1 MHRFYAREGL
11 RAHAVRFTY
20 PALLTMLALLAGTR
34 PAAAAVSAPVQKWI
48 NGGCTSWCQ
57 TGWYSSPAVAD
68 LDGDGAPD
76 VVWGSYDVVVLNG
89 ATGALRARAT
99 NAGRVWPG
107 IAVTDLS
114 GDSLPEI
121 VVGRGSN
128 QLHVYR
134 FQPPSTLN
142 VVWSRNPFVN
152 NCSGNGC
159 EVRTLAVEDLES
171 DGLRD
176 VIVGR
181 ASNGDDRQLNAY
193 DANGNQ
199 RPGWPARRNGEL
211 GYGWGMYNE
220 NVAVADMNGD
230 GLKEVFGPTD
240 THYITALD
248 RNGNQLPANAIYDNI
263 NNPMGPKV
271 WSRVGVHVDHA
282 VDVRGYALCGTE
294 HRPNFAHS
302 APAIADVNGDGV
314 PEMIVVGNVYNCG
327 TDPYTSLYY
336 MPFIFKLDRTR
347 WSGSGFNWTAIPPPG
362 AGSAPLSEDYA
373 VIENVAPNAVVAD
386 LDGNGFMEILY
397 SSYDGKVHAYWLDKT
412 QHGSWPYTVPATG
425 GQDNF
430 RFASEPVVADLDNDG
445 QAEVVFTSWPKKVTG
460 GRGHLHILSSLGV
473 ELHRIQLPPALGGGY
488 NGGLG
493 APTLANIDPDADLEV
508 VVGTVASGVVA
519 YDLPNTASAR
529 VLWGTG
535 RGSYQRTGALIQPGI
550 SIGNAT
556 VVEGH
561 SGSINAVFTVT
572 LSAVSDMTVT
582 VSYATANGSAS
593 AGADYTAASGVLTFT
608 PGTPSQA
615 VNVAV
620 LGDFAFEPNET
631 FALNLSAP
639 VNATILDGQGVGTI
653 VDDDTVPAEL
663 SITKTDGLTTAS
675 PGQAITYTIVAR
687 NAGPNPV
694 TGATV
699 ADILPASLPGATWNC
714 AGSGGGT
721 CPASGAG
728 NINHSVNLPV
738 GAILTYTVNGTVS
751 ANAQSLSNTASIT
764 PPPGVGDTDI
774 ANNSATDHDTLVCNA
789 EVPIVPDGR
798 LATGAIAGSATAWY
812 GASLHLGGSY
822 SVEFKNVTGTMGAPG
837 LTVFKGDDGC
847 APSSTLTIRDTAAID
862 PGATANAARV
872 SFTASGSEP
881 FYRIRLV
888 NSASTMGFTF
898 NVAETTLFSPAW
910 STNAG
915 FDTYYSFRNTTGAT
929 LNGTLSLLDT
939 AGVTVA
945 TTPVTVPPGGTASA
959 NTSTLGVTRNRVGTA
974 RYTHDGPPGAFLVE
988 AAIASFSLNPP
999 YVQPVKFVS
1008 VREAR

>member
-1 MHRFYAREGL
+1 VRVRV
-11 RAHAVRFTY
+11 VRFTH
-20 PALLTMLALLAGTR
+20 PALLSMLALLAGTR
-34 PAAAAVSAPVQKWI
+34 PAVAAVSVPLQKWI
-48 NGGCTSWCQ
+48 NGGCFTSWCQ

-68 LDGDGAPD
+68 LDGDG
-76 VVWGSYDVVVLNG
+76 VTEVIWGSYDTVVLSG

-99 NAGRVWPG
+99 NVDRVWPG
-107 IAVTDLS
+107 IAVTDLT
-114 GDSLPEI
+114 GDGSLEI
-121 VVGRGSN
+121 VVGRSSN

-134 FQPPSTLN
+134 FQAPSTLN

-171 DGLRD
+171 DGQRD

-181 ASNGDDRQLNAY
+181 ASGGDTQQLNAY

-199 RPGWPARRNGEL
+199 RPGWPARRSGEP

-230 GLKEVFGPTD
+230 GYKEVFGPTD

-248 RNGNQLPANAIYDNI
+248 RSGNQLPVNPIYT
-263 NNPMGPKV
+263 GRSV
-271 WSRVGVHVDHA
+271 WAQVGVHVDHA
-282 VDVRGYALCGTE
+282 VDVRGYAFCGTE
-294 HRPNFAHS
+294 HRPNFADS

-314 PEMIVVGNVYNCG
+314 PELIVVGNVYNCG
-327 TDPYTSLYY
+327 TSPYTDLYH
-336 MPFIFKLDRTR
+336 MPFILKLDRTR
-347 WSGSGFNWTAIPPPG
+347 WSGSGFDWTAIPPPG
-362 AGSAPLSEDYA
+362 AGSAPLSEDYN
-373 VIENVAPNAVVAD
+373 VIESAAPNAVVAD
-386 LDGNGFMEILY
+386 LDGDGFMEILY

-412 QHGSWPYTVPATG
+412 PHGSWPYTVPASG

-445 QAEVVFTSWPKKVTG
+445 FAEVLFTSWPKKATG
-460 GRGHLHILSSLGV
+460 GRGHLHILNHLGV
-473 ELHRIQLPPALGGGY
+473 ELHRVLLPAALGGGY

-493 APTLANIDPDADLEV
+493 APTLANIDGDADLEV

-535 RGSYQRTGALIQPGI
+535 RGSYRRTGALIQPSI
-550 SIGNAT
+550 TIGNAT

-572 LSAVSDMTVT
+572 LSAVSDKTVT

-593 AGADYTAASGVLTFT
+593 AGVDYTAASGVLTFT
-608 PGTPSQA
+608 PGTLSQP

-631 FALNLSAP
+631 FAVDLSGP
-639 VNATILDGQGVGTI
+639 TNATILDGQGVGTI

-675 PGQAITYTIVAR
+675 PGQPVTYTIVAS
-687 NAGPNPV
+687 NAGPNSV

-699 ADILPASLPGATWNC
+699 ADVLPASLPGATWTC
-714 AGSGGGT
+714 TGSGGGT

-728 NINHSVNLPV
+728 NISHPVNLPAG
-738 GAILTYTVNGTVS
+738 GAVTYTVNGTVG

-764 PPPGVGDTDI
+764 PPPGVGDTNT

-789 EVPIVPDGR
+789 EVPVVPDGR
-798 LATGAIAGSATAWY
+798 VATAAISGSATAWY
-812 GASLHLGGSY
+812 GAGLHLGGSY
-822 SVEFKNVTGTMGAPG
+822 SVEFKNVTGTAGSPGA

-847 APSSTLTIRDTAAID
+847 APSSTLTTRDTTAID
-862 PGATANAARV
+862 PGATANTARV

-888 NSASTMGFTF
+888 NSAGTMGFTF

-910 STNAG
+910 STNAS
-915 FDTYYSFRNTTGAT
+915 FDTYYSFLNTTGAT
-929 LNGTLSLLDT
+929 LNGTLSLLDS
-939 AGVTVA
+939 AGATVA
-945 TTPVTVPPGGTASA
+945 TTPLTVPPGGTASA

-974 RYTHDGPPGAFLVE
+974 RFTHDGPPGAFIGE
-988 AAIASFSLNPP
+988 AAIAGFSLNPP